1 MSELVKKPAEAIRET
16 VDTQLERIR
25 EALGDRNLAKVAL
38 AIGLHENT
46 VRNIANGRGD
56 MPTLAT
62 IEKLGDYLFN

>member
-1 MSELVKKPAEAIRET
+1 MSNTAEKPAEAIRKA
-16 VDTQLERIR
+16 VDVQLDRIR
-25 EALGDRNLAKVAL
+25 SALSDRNLAKVAI
-38 AIGLHENT
+38 ATGLHENT

>member
-1 MSELVKKPAEAIRET
+1 MSELAKKPAEAIREA
-16 VDTQLERIR
+16 VDAQLERIR
-25 EALGDRNLAKVAL
+25 AALSDRNLAKVAF
-38 AIGLHENT
+38 ATGLHENT